1 MIKTH
6 QVKIE
11 PNAHMRRQIERLFNY
26 RRYCWNQ
33 ALGLWNDMYD
43 ESLIMN
49 DKQRRPNGS
58 TVRNELVR
66 NKDDWQYMLSA
77 RVLQQAVSD
86 LEKAWKNSF
95 NPNMPNHF
103 KPRFKSKKNYKPTF
117 TTDRARIVNGKL
129 ILDKPQG
136 VNKADWYGI
145 RLREKVRFDGTL
157 KICTITQKADGL
169 YANLSIETVNENLLP
184 AKQDVAGV
192 DVNVKRFNYNDGI
205 VDIYP
210 DSLERYYQRITYYQ
224 KALARKRL
232 ANPRNFQTKR
242 YTAVKTKLRR
252 DYQKVSELQNDI
264 LQKFTSDIVQN
275 YNEIHIEDLNVRAMT
290 MSKRMGKNLHRSL
303 FGRLSTVL
311 SYKCQWHNRKLVLV
325 DRFYPSTQIC
335 SECGYRKT
343 DESYGGKQTLSG
355 DSIYHQHQVY
365 RCYECGAI
373 LDRDENAVK
382 NIINFKQNAG

>member
-58 TVRNELVR
+58 TVRNELVK
-66 NKDDWQYMLSA
+66 NKNDWQYMLSS

-95 NPNMPNHF
+95 NPNMPNHV

-117 TTDRARIVNGKL
+117 TTDMAKLVNDKL

-145 RLREKVRFDGTL
+145 RLREKVRFDGVL
-157 KICTITQKADGL
+157 RICTITQKSDGL
-169 YANLSIETVNENLLP
+169 YASLIIETINDSSLP
-184 AKQDVAGV
+184 EKQGVAGV
-192 DVNVKRFNYNDGI
+192 DVNVKRFNYNDGV

-210 DSLERYYQRITYYQ
+210 NALERYYQRITYYQ
-224 KALARKRL
+224 RVLARKRL

-252 DYQKVSELQNDI
+252 DYQKVSQLQNDI
-264 LQKFTSDIVQN
+264 LQKFTSHLIQN

-311 SYKCQWHNRKLVLV
+311 SYKCQWNTRKLVLV
-325 DRFYPSTQIC
+325 DRLYPSTQIC
-335 SECGYRKT
+335 SECGYQKT
-343 DESYGGKQTLSG
+343 NESYGGKQTLAG

-365 RCYECGAI
+365 RCYECGAV

>member
-58 TVRNELVR
+58 TIRNELVR
-66 NKDDWQYMLSA
+66 NKDDWQHGLSA

-117 TTDRARIVNGKL
+117 TTDRAKLVNGKL

-136 VNKADWYGI
+136 VNKAEWYGI

-169 YANLSIETVNENLLP
+169 YASLSIETVNDIRLP
-184 AKQDVAGV
+184 EKQDVAGV
-192 DVNVKRFNYNDGI
+192 DVNVKRFNYNDGV

-210 DSLERYYQRITYYQ
+210 DSLERYYQRIAYYQ
-224 KALARKRL
+224 KVLARKRL

-252 DYQKVSELQNDI
+252 DYQKVSQLQNDI
-264 LQKFTSDIVQN
+264 LQKFTSHLIQN

-311 SYKCQWHNRKLVLV
+311 RYKCQWNNRKLVLV
-325 DRFYPSTQIC
+325 DRLYPSTQIC

-343 DESYGGKQTLSG
+343 NESYGGKQTLSG

-373 LDRDENAVK
+373 LDRDVNAVK

>member
-58 TVRNELVR
+58 AVRNELVR
-66 NKDDWQYMLSA
+66 NKEDWQYMLSS

-117 TTDRARIVNGKL
+117 TTDSARLVSSKL

-169 YANLSIETVNENLLP
+169 YANLIMETTNESHLP
-184 AKQDVAGV
+184 TKQDVAGV
-192 DVNVKRFNYNDGI
+192 DVNIKRFNYNDGV

-210 DSLERYYQRITYYQ
+210 DKLEHYYQRITYYQ

-252 DYQKVSELQNDI
+252 DYQKVSQLQNDI

-275 YNEIHIEDLNVRAMT
+275 YNEVHIEDLNVRAMT

-311 SYKCQWHNRKLVLV
+311 SYKCQWNSRKLVLV

>member
-11 PNAHMRRQIERLFNY
+11 PNAHMRRQIEQLFNY

-49 DKQRRPNGS
+49 DKQRRPNFS

-66 NKDDWQYMLSA
+66 DKDDWQYMLSA

-103 KPRFKSKKNYKPTF
+103 QPRFKSKKNYKPTF

-169 YANLSIETVNENLLP
+169 YANLSIETMNESLLP

-192 DVNVKRFNYNDGI
+192 DVNVKRFNYNDGV

-252 DYQKVSELQNDI
+252 DYQKVSQLQNDI

-275 YNEIHIEDLNVRAMT
+275 YNEVHIEDLNVHAMT

-303 FGRLSTVL
+303 FGRLYIVL
-311 SYKCQWHNRKLVLV
+311 SYKCQWNSRKLVLV

-343 DESYGGKQTLSG
+343 NESYGGKHTLSG

>member
-11 PNAHMRRQIERLFNY
+11 PNEHMRRQIEQLFNY

-66 NKDDWQYMLSA
+66 NKDDWQYALSS

-95 NPNMPNHF
+95 NPNMPDHS

-117 TTDRARIVNGKL
+117 TTDSARLVNGKL

-157 KICTITQKADGL
+157 KICTITQKSDGL
-169 YANLSIETVNENLLP
+169 YANLIMETTNETIH
-184 AKQDVAGV
+184 G
-192 DVNVKRFNYNDGI
+192 
-205 VDIYP
+205 
-210 DSLERYYQRITYYQ
+210 
-224 KALARKRL
+224 
-232 ANPRNFQTKR
+232 
-242 YTAVKTKLRR
+242 
-252 DYQKVSELQNDI
+252 SENQAE
-264 LQKFTSDIVQN
+264 T
-275 YNEIHIEDLNVRAMT
+275 
-290 MSKRMGKNLHRSL
+290 
-303 FGRLSTVL
+303 
-311 SYKCQWHNRKLVLV
+311 
-325 DRFYPSTQIC
+325 
-335 SECGYRKT
+335 
-343 DESYGGKQTLSG
+343 
-355 DSIYHQHQVY
+355 
-365 RCYECGAI
+365 
-373 LDRDENAVK
+373 
-382 NIINFKQNAG
+382 

>member
-11 PNAHMRRQIERLFNY
+11 PNAHMRRQIERLFDY

-33 ALGLWNDMYD
+33 ALGLWNGMYD

-49 DKQRRPNGS
+49 DKQRQPNGS
-58 TVRNELVR
+58 TVRNELVK
-66 NKDDWQYMLSA
+66 NKNDWQHMLSA

-136 VNKADWYGI
+136 VNKSDWYGI
-145 RLREKVRFDGTL
+145 RLHEKVRFDGVL

-169 YANLSIETVNENLLP
+169 YANLGIETVNEIILP

-192 DVNVKRFNYNDGI
+192 DVNVKRFNYNDGV

-242 YTAVKTKLRR
+242 YMAVKTKLRR
-252 DYQKVSELQNDI
+252 DYQKVSQLQNDI

-275 YNEIHIEDLNVRAMT
+275 YNEIHIEDLNVRSMT
-290 MSKRMGKNLHRSL
+290 MSKHMGKNLHRSL
-303 FGRLSTVL
+303 FGRLSTVF
-311 SYKCQWHNRKLVLV
+311 SYKCQWNNRKLVLV
-325 DRFYPSTQIC
+325 DRYYPSTQIC

-343 DESYGGKQTLSG
+343 NKSYGGKQTLSG
-355 DSIYHQHQVY
+355 DSIYRQHQVY

-382 NIINFKQNAG
+382 NIINFKPNAG

>member
-11 PNAHMRRQIERLFNY
+11 PNEHMRRQIEQLFNY

-66 NKDDWQYMLSA
+66 NKDDWQYALSS

-95 NPNMPNHF
+95 NPNMPDHS

-117 TTDRARIVNGKL
+117 TTDSARLVNGKL

-157 KICTITQKADGL
+157 KICTITQKSDGL
-169 YANLSIETVNENLLP
+169 YANLIMETTNESHLP

-192 DVNVKRFNYNDGI
+192 DVNVKRFNYNGGA

-224 KALARKRL
+224 RTLARKRL
-232 ANPRNFQTKR
+232 ANPRNFRTKR

-303 FGRLSTVL
+303 FGRLSAVL
-311 SYKCQWHNRKLVLV
+311 NYKCQWNDRKLVLV

-355 DSIYHQHQVY
+355 DSIYHQHQIY

>member
-49 DKQRRPNGS
+49 DKQRRPSGS
-58 TVRNELVR
+58 AVRNELVR
-66 NKDDWQYMLSA
+66 DKDDWQYMLSA

-275 YNEIHIEDLNVRAMT
+275 YNEVHIEDLNVRAMT

-311 SYKCQWHNRKLVLV
+311 SYKCRWNNRKLVLV

>member
-6 QVKIE
+6 QIKIE
-11 PNAHMRRQIERLFNY
+11 PNAHMRRQIEQLFNY

-49 DKQRRPNGS
+49 DKQRRPSGS
-58 TVRNELVR
+58 AVRNELVR

-95 NPNMPNHF
+95 SPNMPNHF

-184 AKQDVAGV
+184 AKQDVVGV
-192 DVNVKRFNYNDGI
+192 DVNVKRFNYNDGV

-252 DYQKVSELQNDI
+252 DYQKVSQLQNDI

-275 YNEIHIEDLNVRAMT
+275 YNEVHIEDLNVRAMT

-311 SYKCQWHNRKLVLV
+311 SYKCQWSNRKLVLV

-382 NIINFKQNAG
+382 NIINFK

>member
-49 DKQRRPNGS
+49 DKQRRPSGS
-58 TVRNELVR
+58 AVRNELVR
-66 NKDDWQYMLSA
+66 DKDDWQYMLSA

-145 RLREKVRFDGTL
+145 RLREKVRFDGAL

-169 YANLSIETVNENLLP
+169 YANLIMETVNESLLP

-192 DVNVKRFNYNDGI
+192 DVNVKRFNYNDGV

-224 KALARKRL
+224 RTLARKRL

-252 DYQKVSELQNDI
+252 DYQKVSQLQNDI

-275 YNEIHIEDLNVRAMT
+275 YNEVHIEDLNVRAMT

-311 SYKCQWHNRKLVLV
+311 SYKCRWNNRKLVLV

>member
-66 NKDDWQYMLSA
+66 NKDDWPYMLSA

>member
-1 MIKTH
+1 
-6 QVKIE
+6 
-11 PNAHMRRQIERLFNY
+11 MRRQIERLFNY

-58 TVRNELVR
+58 AVRNELVR
-66 NKDDWQYMLSA
+66 NKEDWQYMLSS

-117 TTDRARIVNGKL
+117 TTDSARLVSSKL

-169 YANLSIETVNENLLP
+169 YANLIMETTNESHLP
-184 AKQDVAGV
+184 TKQDVAGV
-192 DVNVKRFNYNDGI
+192 DVNIKRFNYNDGV

-210 DSLERYYQRITYYQ
+210 DKLEHYYQRITYYQ

-252 DYQKVSELQNDI
+252 DYQKVSQLQNDI

-275 YNEIHIEDLNVRAMT
+275 YNEVHIEDLNVRAMT

-311 SYKCQWHNRKLVLV
+311 SYKCQWNSRKLVLV